1 MGIQILMMQ
10 TKKSKNKWIDKILDL
25 VSNKPKKKSDLL
37 NILKDSLV
45 NGLIDNDSLKMIEGV
60 FKVSEIQVREIM
72 IPRPHM
78 IVLDI
83 SDNVDAVIKK
93 VVSSGHSRFPV
104 IDGNRD
110 EIIGVLLAKDLL
122 KISTNE
128 EKDYF
133 DIHELINPATFVPE
147 SKRLNILLNEFKTS
161 RNHIAIVIDEHGG
174 VSGLVTIEDV
184 IEEIVGEIDDEHDK
198 TDDEKILK
206 QNRNTFIVDPLISV
220 QEFNNHFSTD
230 FTDDDVETIG
240 GYLINQFEKV
250 PQKGENIKIN
260 NLLFKVL
267 SADSRKINRI
277 QVIKNIVKNK

>member
-1 MGIQILMMQ
+1 MQ
-10 TKKSKNKWIDKILDL
+10 TKKSKKKWIDKILDL

-93 VVSSGHSRFPV
+93 VISSGHSRFPV
-104 IDGNRD
+104 IDANRD

-174 VSGLVTIEDV
+174 VSGLVTIEDI

-198 TDDEKILK
+198 TDDEKILT
-206 QNRNTFIVDPLISV
+206 QNRNTFIVDPLVSV

>member
-1 MGIQILMMQ
+1 MQ
-10 TKKSKNKWIDKILDL
+10 TKKSKKKWIDKILDL

-93 VVSSGHSRFPV
+93 VISSGHSRFPV
-104 IDGNRD
+104 IDANRD

-198 TDDEKILK
+198 TDDEKILT
-206 QNRNTFIVDPLISV
+206 QNRNTFIVDPLVSV

>member
-1 MGIQILMMQ
+1 MQ
-10 TKKSKNKWIDKILDL
+10 TKKSKKKWIDKILDL

-83 SDNVDAVIKK
+83 SDIVDAVIKK
-93 VVSSGHSRFPV
+93 VISSGHSRFPV
-104 IDGNRD
+104 IDANRD

-128 EKDYF
+128 KKDYF
-133 DIHELINPATFVPE
+133 DIHELINSATFVPE

-198 TDDEKILK
+198 TDDEKILT
-206 QNRNTFIVDPLISV
+206 QNRNTFIVDPLVSV
-220 QEFNNHFSTD
+220 QEFNNYFSTD

-277 QVIKNIVKNK
+277 QIIKNIVKNK